1 MQENP
6 TPLFDTTG
14 VSDTVET
21 LLSIGILALTI
32 FGVGKAP
39 KTPVTVIVNNYITKT
54 V

>member
-6 TPLFDTTG
+6 APLFDTTC